1 MKRKKQKK
9 NEKTEFEK
17 SIQYVVIKNND
28 KMWAIQNFLLII
40 NKILHIIIAVIHN
53 AKEEDILD
61 TVKIK
66 KSK

>member
-28 KMWAIQNFLLII
+28 KMWAVQNFLLIM
-40 NKILHIIIAVIHN
+40 NKILHIISI
-53 AKEEDILD
+53 
-61 TVKIK
+61 
-66 KSK
+66 

>member
-17 SIQYVVIKNND
+17 SIQYVVIKN
-28 KMWAIQNFLLII
+28 WAIQNFLLII

-61 TVKIK
+61 TLKIK

>member
-61 TVKIK
+61 TLKLK